1 MELKIDSLKGNNII
15 KQKISSKTKSFLEL
29 SKSIGM
35 EVNVPNKYNRWHCS
49 ELNIPITDPVAEARS
64 MLIEVLKLEST
75 NDLLLKNM
83 RTAAS
88 KPKVNYFIDYL
99 VYHMGLAF
107 SRITNVT
114 KNTDGSR
121 NRVEFIGITIG
132 NGART
137 FKHMHLHY
145 QCTMARESAKR
156 VLHALEELDY
166 VAIHLGT
173 KHPAIKH
180 GTPTSIGPMNKL
192 LDLLVQLGVITNTG
206 NETKTP
212 LVYTKLESGEVEEV
226 INDESESIL
235 VKQNTMI
242 ASTEIELPL
251 DTYDEYVDCYSKA
264 HVSGGLIRRI
274 YSKELNQSGRFYHGY
289 SGCPSRYRNLVTF
302 DGEPTIELDYESSQA
317 HVAYSMNGLNA
328 WDFISGDPYVP
339 PNADPKHRNVYK
351 ALLTRS
357 FTSSNSTQTVRVDDE
372 INTNGLNLNDMLEE
386 IWQMHYQINNFRHQ
400 EAHKTITYQESRICL
415 KVIELCNGKGIAVL
429 PIHDSFVVKKQH
441 KQTLEENMVKAY
453 ELLGFVSVPK
463 VTGG

>member
-15 KQKISSKTKSFLEL
+15 KQKIGSKTKSFLEL

-75 NDLLLKNM
+75 NDLLIKNM

-88 KPKVNYFIDYL
+88 KPKVDYFIDYL
-99 VYHMGLAF
+99 VHHMGLAF
-107 SRITNVT
+107 SRITSVT

-121 NRVEFIGITIG
+121 NRVEFISMTIG

-137 FKHMHLHY
+137 FKHMHPHY
-145 QCTMARESAKR
+145 QCTMARESTKR
-156 VLHALEELDY
+156 VLHALEKLEY

-173 KHPAIKH
+173 KRPTVKH
-180 GTPTSIGPMNKL
+180 GTPTSIEPRPKL
-192 LDLLVQLGVITNTG
+192 LDMLVQCGVITNTG

-226 INDESESIL
+226 TNDESEPIL
-235 VKQNTMI
+235 VKQNAMI
-242 ASTEIELPL
+242 ASTDIELPL
-251 DTYDEYVDCYSKA
+251 NTYDEYVDCYTKA
-264 HVSGGLIRRI
+264 YVSGGMVRRI

-289 SGCPSRYRNLVTF
+289 SGCPSRYRQLITF
-302 DGEPTIELDYESSQA
+302 DGEPTVELDYQSSQV

-328 WDFISGDPYVP
+328 WNFISGDPYLP
-339 PNADPKHRNVYK
+339 PNTDPKQRSVYK

-357 FTSSNSTQTVRVDDE
+357 FTSPNSTQTVRVDDE

-386 IWQMHYQINNFRHQ
+386 IWQMHHQINNFRHQ
-400 EAHKTITYQESRICL
+400 DAHKEITYQESRICL
-415 KVIELCNGKGIAVL
+415 KVIELCNEQGITVL
-429 PIHDSFVVKKQH
+429 PIHDSMVVKKQH
-441 KQTLEENMVKAY
+441 MKTLKEMMVEAY
-453 ELLGFVSVPK
+453 EVLGFVSVPK